1 VLRSAAVDPV
11 LSTSSFYAVR
21 SCHDYA
27 EHPTQKPEGIIAPL
41 IEFSC
46 PPGDTVGDWFA
57 GSGSV
62 GVAALKLGRSYV
74 GCEID
79 EGYYAG
85 ARERLNEGKGD
96 LFAIQ

>member
-1 VLRSAAVDPV
+1 MRSVTP
-11 LSTSSFYAVR
+11 VR
-21 SCHDYA
+21 SCHGYA
-27 EHPTQKPEGIIAPL
+27 EHPTQKPEGIITPL

-46 PPGDTVGDWFA
+46 PPGGIVGDWFA

-79 EGYYAG
+79 VEYYASALKRLDE
-85 ARERLNEGKGD
+85 ARGD
-96 LFAIQ
+96 LFAVS